1 MCKCIEEKI
10 SDEKNCIA
18 AIAEKLSFLRSE
30 KTKIESEIHELEVE
44 LKDSKLSLFDYQREE
59 NNNAQD

>member
-1 MCKCIEEKI
+1 MRSIEEKI

-30 KTKIESEIHELEVE
+30 KTKIEAEIHELEVE

>member
-1 MCKCIEEKI
+1 MRSIEEKI

-18 AIAEKLSFLRSE
+18 TIAEKLSFLRSE
-30 KTKIESEIHELEVE
+30 KTKIEAEIHELEVE